1 MDITVKNKA
10 VETEFADKDTNAT
23 EKKEESKMKI
33 FWKNHKKAIVAGVLT
48 LGGIAAAV
56 FIGKKK
62 SGDDDDDEYDEY
74 EADESEEV
82 VDDEEK

>member
-1 MDITVKNKA
+1 MDIEVKNEA
-10 VETEFADKDTNAT
+10 IETEFADKDTNAT
-23 EKKEESKMKI
+23 EKKEESKMKN

-62 SGDDDDDEYDEY
+62 SGDDDDDEY

-82 VDDEEK
+82 VDDEEE

>member
-1 MDITVKNKA
+1 MDITVKNNA

-33 FWKNHKKAIVAGVLT
+33 FWNKHKKAIVAGVLT

-56 FIGKKK
+56 LIGKKK
-62 SGDDDDDEYDEY
+62 FGDDDDEDEY

-82 VDDEEK
+82 VDDEEE

>member
-1 MDITVKNKA
+1 MDIKVKNEA
-10 VETEFADKDTNAT
+10 IETEFADKDTNAT
-23 EKKEESKMKI
+23 EKKEESKMKN

-62 SGDDDDDEYDEY
+62 SGDDDDDEY

-82 VDDEEK
+82 IDDEEE

>member
-23 EKKEESKMKI
+23 EKKEESKMKN

-62 SGDDDDDEYDEY
+62 SGDDDDDEY

-82 VDDEEK
+82 VDDEEE

>member
-1 MDITVKNKA
+1 MDITVKNNA

-56 FIGKKK
+56 LIGKKRF
-62 SGDDDDDEYDEY
+62 GDDDNDEY

-82 VDDEEK
+82 VDDEEE

>member
-10 VETEFADKDTNAT
+10 VETEFVDKDTNAT
-23 EKKEESKMKI
+23 EKKEESKMKN

-62 SGDDDDDEYDEY
+62 FGDDDDDEY

-82 VDDEEK
+82 VDDEEE

>member
-23 EKKEESKMKI
+23 EKKEESKMKN

-62 SGDDDDDEYDEY
+62 SGDDDDDEY
-74 EADESEEV
+74 EADESKEV
-82 VDDEEK
+82 VDDEEE

>member
-62 SGDDDDDEYDEY
+62 SGNDDDDEY

-82 VDDEEK
+82 VDDEEE

>member
-1 MDITVKNKA
+1 MDITVKNNA

-48 LGGIAAAV
+48 LGGIAAGV
-56 FIGKKK
+56 LIGKKK
-62 SGDDDDDEYDEY
+62 FGDDDDDEY

-82 VDDEEK
+82 VDDEEE

>member
-23 EKKEESKMKI
+23 EKKEESKMKN
-33 FWKNHKKAIVAGVLT
+33 FWKNHKKAIIAGVLT

-56 FIGKKK
+56 FIGNKK
-62 SGDDDDDEYDEY
+62 SGDDDDDEY

-82 VDDEEK
+82 VDDEEE

>member
-1 MDITVKNKA
+1 MDTTVKNNA
-10 VETEFADKDTNAT
+10 IETEFADKDANAT
-23 EKKEESKMKI
+23 EKKEESKMKN

-56 FIGKKK
+56 LIGKKK
-62 SGDDDDDEYDEY
+62 YGDDDDDEY

-82 VDDEEK
+82 VDDEEE

>member
-1 MDITVKNKA
+1 MDTTVKNNA
-10 VETEFADKDTNAT
+10 IETEFADKDTNAT
-23 EKKEESKMKI
+23 EKKEESKMKN
-33 FWKNHKKAIVAGVLT
+33 FWKNHKKAVIAGVLT

-62 SGDDDDDEYDEY
+62 SGDDDDDDEY

-82 VDDEEK
+82 VDDEEE

>member
-10 VETEFADKDTNAT
+10 VETEFADENTNAT
-23 EKKEESKMKI
+23 EKKEESKMKN

-62 SGDDDDDEYDEY
+62 SGDDDDDDEY

-82 VDDEEK
+82 VDDEEE

>member
-10 VETEFADKDTNAT
+10 VETEFVDKDTNAT
-23 EKKEESKMKI
+23 EKKEESKMKN

-62 SGDDDDDEYDEY
+62 SGDDDDDEY

-82 VDDEEK
+82 VDDEEE

>member
-23 EKKEESKMKI
+23 EKKEESKMKN

-62 SGDDDDDEYDEY
+62 SGDDDDDEY
-74 EADESEEV
+74 EADEFEEV
-82 VDDEEK
+82 IGDEEE

>member
-10 VETEFADKDTNAT
+10 VETEFVDKDTNAT
-23 EKKEESKMKI
+23 EKKEESKMKN
-33 FWKNHKKAIVAGVLT
+33 FWMNHKKAIVAGVLT

-62 SGDDDDDEYDEY
+62 FGDDDDDEY

-82 VDDEEK
+82 VDDEEE

>member
-33 FWKNHKKAIVAGVLT
+33 FWNEHKKAIVAGVLT

-62 SGDDDDDEYDEY
+62 FGDDDDDEY

-82 VDDEEK
+82 VDDEEE

>member
-10 VETEFADKDTNAT
+10 VETEFVDENTNAT
-23 EKKEESKMKI
+23 EKKEESKMKN

-62 SGDDDDDEYDEY
+62 YGDDDDDEY

-82 VDDEEK
+82 VDDEEE

>member
-1 MDITVKNKA
+1 MDIKVKNEA
-10 VETEFADKDTNAT
+10 IETEFADKDTNAT
-23 EKKEESKMKI
+23 EKKEESKMKN

-62 SGDDDDDEYDEY
+62 SGDDDDDEY

-82 VDDEEK
+82 VDDEEE